1 MLVILLM
8 CAPLEVADVIVLWIA
23 VDVIDLWEVVWIG
36 NPSLCNETM
45 HEGIFR
51 QPRDFFQVK
60 NQSTIMSD
68 LGF

>member
-36 NPSLCNETM
+36 NPSLL
-45 HEGIFR
+45 
-51 QPRDFFQVK
+51 QRDDARRD
-60 NQSTIMSD
+60 I
-68 LGF
+68 